1 MNPGEVQ
8 TLPLHFMMSLV
19 FAQLTHMAPRYVRES
34 AWETAVE
41 IGGIR

>member
-1 MNPGEVQ
+1 
-8 TLPLHFMMSLV
+8 MMSLV

-41 IGGIR
+41 IGGIRWLLGRATGTNV